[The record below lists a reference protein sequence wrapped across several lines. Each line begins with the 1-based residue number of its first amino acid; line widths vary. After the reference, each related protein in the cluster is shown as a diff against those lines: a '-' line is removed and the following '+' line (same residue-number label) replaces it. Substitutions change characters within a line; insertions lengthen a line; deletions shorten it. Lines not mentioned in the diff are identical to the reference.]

1 MPGAKGP
8 VIVVS
13 GPPGS
18 GKTTYAKHIAD
29 KLKMNLVSA
38 GGIFRE
44 IARERGVSVIELSE
58 IAAKD
63 PSIDLMVDKRM
74 LEKAKEGNVVLEGHL
89 TAWIVS
95 EYADLKIYLAAP
107 FVERVK
113 RIALREGK
121 SFSEALIET
130 SRREFLEATRFR
142 RYYGIDIL
150 DLSIFDYVIDTSKH
164 DIEGIKRIIDFV
176 IKQHFRV

>member
-1 MPGAKGP
+1 MSGANGP

-18 GKTTYAKHIAD
+18 GKTTYARYISS
-29 KLKMNLVSA
+29 KLNMKLISA

-44 IARERGVSVIELSE
+44 IARERGVSLIELSE
-58 IAAKD
+58 MAARD
-63 PSIDLMVDKRM
+63 PSIDLLVDRKM

-107 FVERVK
+107 FIERVK
-113 RIALREGK
+113 RIALREKK

-130 SRREFLEATRFR
+130 SRREFLEAVRFR
-142 RYYGIDIL
+142 KYYGIDIL

-164 DIEGIKRIIDFV
+164 DIDSVKRIIDF
-176 IKQHFRV
+176 ILKQHFKS